1 MRYSY
6 YPGCTMYSK
15 EKDFDRQ
22 GKDILKALGIE
33 LEEIPNWTC
42 CGTTFPLITDN
53 FMALVA
59 PVRNLALAKKSG
71 HPLVTFC
78 PFCYNV
84 FKRTNY
90 FIRKNPEAGKRVN
103 DFLREDIDE
112 PYNGEVE
119 VYDILEL
126 LRDKVGFE
134 NIKAVRP
141 LNGKKIA
148 SYYGCMLLRPKEE
161 MGLDD
166 PENPV
171 IMDNLMK
178 AIGAEPVDYPF
189 KAECCGSYLS
199 VTSQDTAKEC
209 SGRIVDSAV
218 KNGAEAIVVSC
229 PLCLF
234 NLKKYSNSIPI
245 HYFTELLDESI
256 GNRGGDQRDTDVS
269 GHSEQRA

>member
-1 MRYSY
+1 MKYSY
-6 YPGCTMYSK
+6 YPGCTLYYK
-15 EKDFDRQ
+15 ERDFDRQ
-22 GKDILKALGIE
+22 GKACLEALGVE

-42 CGTTFPLITDN
+42 CGTTFPMVTDN

-59 PVRNLALAKKSG
+59 PVRNLVLAKKQKQD
-71 HPLVTFC
+71 LLTFC

-90 FIRKNPEAGKRVN
+90 LIKRDPVARQRVN

-112 PYNGEVE
+112 PYNGETG

-126 LRDKVGFE
+126 LRDKIGFE
-134 NIKAVRP
+134 NIKPVKP
-141 LNGKKIA
+141 LNGLKIA

-161 MGLDD
+161 IGLDD

-199 VTSQDTAKEC
+199 VTSQDTAMEC
-209 SGRIVDSAV
+209 SGRIVNSAV

-229 PLCLF
+229 PLCYF
-234 NLKKYSNSIPI
+234 NLRKYSNSIPI

-256 GNRGGDQRDTDVS
+256 SGRSGNQRNTGIPGYS
-269 GHSEQRA
+269 K